1 MKWNSEQTDKWDFTR
16 LNVTWYHLH
25 LLGGSVNIV
34 AFANKG
40 KWHLKVGYDLYSNRN
55 PHTCVL
61 EEAKDLAGWYVCYL
75 LRAFTG
81 YISLIFYPYITK
93 TSIDLVKNIRSERM
107 LQKKKREVCT
117 VLPEEAPKDRL
128 LGAKKCA
135 GCFCLFW
142 VTQKKSR
149 MLIPSNA
156 WLTIEIIFHCH
167 ILITNPAPSHFSVS
181 RHGLFSMQLIY
192 WRSWLARFF
201 IYLFIFLHFYAL
213 INQVN

>member
-1 MKWNSEQTDKWDFTR
+1 MKWNSEQTDKWDFTH

-25 LLGGSVNIV
+25 LLGGSVNIM

-93 TSIDLVKNIRSERM
+93 TSIDLVKNIGSERM
-107 LQKKKREVCT
+107 LQEKKERCAQCCLRKLLKIDYLEPRSVKAVFVFFGLPKRN
-117 VLPEEAPKDRL
+117 P
-128 LGAKKCA
+128 
-135 GCFCLFW
+135 GCLYPPM
-142 VTQKKSR
+142 R
-149 MLIPSNA
+149 
-156 WLTIEIIFHCH
+156 
-167 ILITNPAPSHFSVS
+167 
-181 RHGLFSMQLIY
+181 G
-192 WRSWLARFF
+192 
-201 IYLFIFLHFYAL
+201 
-213 INQVN
+213 